1 MIFAKWIR
9 DFVQFVPFLM
19 LCGTLCAAPAFQVTE
34 TALSFGDL
42 TFGQSRTLSFKVIN
56 LQATQLTVTMRQ
68 VTALFSI
75 SFGSGSQL
83 CQPCQLTLG
92 PNEIKVV
99 DVTFPGTP
107 RCVQVNTPLTVTEG
121 SDQASVSLS
130 AKLLCPELQF
140 VGTGLSLSVQGNDI
154 KASFSVINT
163 GTVPSNLC
171 AGQVLRNGT
180 VVQNFEIPVLSTSVP
195 TNQRSFQQLIPSS
208 AGQNNIEVRLDT
220 SNQNQEAQ
228 EDSNNR
234 DTATIT
240 IASVPAPPPPPPP
253 QPVTI
258 KVSKTGSGSGTVTGE
273 GINCGSD
280 CASSV
285 DAGTG
290 FELRALPASNSTFRK
305 WSAGTGSAAICNDST
320 VLRCAFRATQN
331 SSITAIFELTQ

>member
-107 RCVQVNTPLTVTEG
+107 RCVQVKYAVDGYRRIG
-121 SDQASVSLS
+121 SGICLLECEASMS
-130 AKLLCPELQF
+130 
-140 VGTGLSLSVQGNDI
+140 GTSI
-154 KASFSVINT
+154 
-163 GTVPSNLC
+163 
-171 AGQVLRNGT
+171 RWY
-180 VVQNFEIPVLSTSVP
+180 
-195 TNQRSFQQLIPSS
+195 R
-208 AGQNNIEVRLDT
+208 
-220 SNQNQEAQ
+220 
-228 EDSNNR
+228 
-234 DTATIT
+234 
-240 IASVPAPPPPPPP
+240 P
-253 QPVTI
+253 QPF
-258 KVSKTGSGSGTVTGE
+258 G
-273 GINCGSD
+273 
-280 CASSV
+280 A
-285 DAGTG
+285 
-290 FELRALPASNSTFRK
+290 RK
-305 WSAGTGSAAICNDST
+305 
-320 VLRCAFRATQN
+320 
-331 SSITAIFELTQ
+331 